1 MTDLLSN
8 LPSRQPAPLTVF
20 QARLDA
26 HAQQNWLDV
35 FAGFSTLRAITFSS
49 SLEFLLDLAEQFEDM
64 EIIFGAEH
72 ILTKTHLALVQ
83 ASQVF
88 EDYGFRDC
96 LADQKSLVE
105 GLRQLLGPRSS
116 LFLPRLHDGTLRFRL
131 MTGRPSHEKLYLLS
145 GPDGHRVVRG
155 PPISACPPS
164 MPASTK

>member
-49 SLEFLLDLAEQFEDM
+49 SLEFLLNLAEQFEDM

-88 EDYGFRDC
+88 LDLLAMEEELGFLPVRNT
-96 LADQKSLVE
+96 S
-105 GLRQLLGPRSS
+105 LLG
-116 LFLPRLHDGTLRFRL
+116 
-131 MTGRPSHEKLYLLS
+131 
-145 GPDGHRVVRG
+145 RVVKAWKKPG
-155 PPISACPPS
+155 
-164 MPASTK
+164 